1 MNEEKKIIT
10 SYPLTTDTMDI
21 LDKIVN
27 FEFLSEDDAMFQ
39 IDVKN
44 RKIKEL
50 IKRAEELVKTNPC
63 PHNEGILRILKGLK
77 IKADE
82 LTDTIYRGIEDY
94 MDLFADFN
102 EIHFKE
108 AFDDDDLRLYNAE
121 LFDEEYLR
129 KYTEESQR

>member
-1 MNEEKKIIT
+1 MNEEKKIIN

-63 PHNEGILRILKGLK
+63 PHNEGVLRILKGLK
-77 IKADE
+77 TKADE

-129 KYTEESQR
+129 KYTEGSQK

>member
-1 MNEEKKIIT
+1 MNEEKKIIN

-21 LDKIVN
+21 LDKIAN

-63 PHNEGILRILKGLK
+63 PHNEGVLRILKGLK
-77 IKADE
+77 TKADE

>member
-63 PHNEGILRILKGLK
+63 PHNEGVLRILKGLK
-77 IKADE
+77 TKADE

-129 KYTEESQR
+129 KYTGESQR

>member
-1 MNEEKKIIT
+1 MNEEKKIINT
-10 SYPLTTDTMDI
+10 FPLTLDGMEI
-21 LDKIVN
+21 LDGIAN
-27 FEFLSEDDAMFQ
+27 FEFWTENHAMSA
-39 IDVKN
+39 IDEKN
-44 RKIKEL
+44 REIEEL

-63 PHNEGILRILKGLK
+63 PHNEGVLRILKGLK
-77 IKADE
+77 TKADE

>member
-1 MNEEKKIIT
+1 MNEEKKIIN

-77 IKADE
+77 TKADE

-129 KYTEESQR
+129 KYTEGSQR